1 MYHWV
6 LLFIMQSDNV
16 CFSTGV
22 LMLFT
27 FYVTIGMTGF
37 KPIILLFAFY
47 LSYPLS
53 PPLFLFFLSFG
64 QSTTFMVIFYL
75 PCLIVKQLI

>member
-1 MYHWV
+1 
-6 LLFIMQSDNV
+6 
-16 CFSTGV
+16 
-22 LMLFT
+22 MLFT

-47 LSYPLS
+47 LSYPLFP
-53 PPLFLFFLSFG
+53 PPLLLFFLSFG

>member
-53 PPLFLFFLSFG
+53 PPPFSVFPFFWPVNYLYGYILSP
-64 QSTTFMVIFYL
+64 L
-75 PCLIVKQLI
+75 PNC